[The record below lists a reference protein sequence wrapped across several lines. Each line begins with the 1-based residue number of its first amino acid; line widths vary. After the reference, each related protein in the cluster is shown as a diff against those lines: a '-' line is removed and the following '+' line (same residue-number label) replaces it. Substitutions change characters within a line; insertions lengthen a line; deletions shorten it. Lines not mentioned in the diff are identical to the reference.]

1 MIKNLAE
8 DLNMFTVLHEKIKMD
23 VNLYKLITEFKR
35 IENNVAILTSDL
47 HSISYNFDINK
58 CQNNNAY
65 VQSV

>member
-1 MIKNLAE
+1 
-8 DLNMFTVLHEKIKMD
+8 MFTVVLHEKIKMD